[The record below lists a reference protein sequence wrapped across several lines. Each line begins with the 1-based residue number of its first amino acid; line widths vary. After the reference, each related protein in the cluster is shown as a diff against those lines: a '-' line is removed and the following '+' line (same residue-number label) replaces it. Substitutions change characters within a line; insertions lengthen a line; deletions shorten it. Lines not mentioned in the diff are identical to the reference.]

1 MTEVILV
8 ESSDEVAH
16 THASLTNTCWDVMMN
31 KAIEY
36 CNSLDN
42 GIKVWEPLTELQHDD
57 FYKTLRASVNEM
69 RCKNI
74 ASATKLTYHG
84 NRGCDLSSK
93 ARAAKVAKRK
103 QAKAARK
110 LNRK

>member
-1 MTEVILV
+1 MTEVIVV
-8 ESSDEVAH
+8 ESSTEVAH
-16 THASLTNTCWDVMMN
+16 AHASLTNVCRNAMMN
-31 KAIEY
+31 MVINDHDA
-36 CNSLDN
+36 SGN
-42 GIKVWEPLTELQHDD
+42 GIKNWEPLTELQHDD

-74 ASATKLTYHG
+74 ASAAKSTHRYNYGRDLTG
-84 NRGCDLSSK
+84 K
-93 ARAAKVAKRK
+93 ARAAKVSKRK